1 MLDIFDVGVNS
12 SALLC
17 SNMLSANS
25 PFVSA
30 AKLR

>member
-1 MLDIFDVGVNS
+1 MLAIVVVGVNS
-12 SALLC
+12 PAQLS